1 MTYHSAEITRLLQR
15 WRKGDRTAA
24 DSLVAATYEEMR
36 RVARAYLRRERR
48 DHTLQP
54 TALVHEAYLRLFHD
68 EPVDLDSR
76 EAFFRLMAS
85 QMRRHL
91 IDHARRHGAEKR
103 GAGLKV
109 NLDDFALR
117 LPAPDNSLSD
127 NDLQLL
133 DAALGQL
140 AADHPRVAEIVQH
153 RYFADESLEE
163 VAASV
168 GVSLATVK
176 RELAFA
182 RVWLLRELRD
192 H

>member
-1 MTYHSAEITRLLQR
+1 MKGPRAEITQLLQR
-15 WRKGDRTAA
+15 WRKGDRDAA
-24 DSLVAATYEEMR
+24 DNLIAATYEEMR

-68 EPVDLDSR
+68 QPIDLDSR
-76 EAFFRLMAS
+76 AAFFRLMAS

-91 IDHARRHGAEKR
+91 IDHARRHVADKR
-103 GAGLKV
+103 GGGLKV
-109 NLDDFALR
+109 NLDDVAGR
-117 LPAPDNSLSD
+117 VPAPDANLSD
-127 NDLQLL
+127 NDLQIL
-133 DAALGQL
+133 DAALGRL
-140 AADHPRVAEIVQH
+140 AADHPRVADIVRR

-182 RVWLLRELRD
+182 RAWLVRELRD